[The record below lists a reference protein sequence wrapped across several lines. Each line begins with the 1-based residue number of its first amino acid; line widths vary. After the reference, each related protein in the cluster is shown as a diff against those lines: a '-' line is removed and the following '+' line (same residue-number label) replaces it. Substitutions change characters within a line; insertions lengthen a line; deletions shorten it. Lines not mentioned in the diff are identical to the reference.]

1 MDAKK
6 ALPELPEFG
15 SLTEIMERFKSVPY
29 DQFQHE
35 LNDWFTRNLATSQD
49 ANSLQI
55 LENSGLGNIPA
66 LVSEIYHRAELQH
79 ALSEAKIT
87 TGNEEK

>member
-6 ALPELPEFG
+6 ALPEMPEFS
-15 SLTEIMERFKSVPY
+15 SLTEIMERFNTVPY
-29 DQFQHE
+29 DQFQQE
-35 LNDWFTRNLATSQD
+35 LNDWFKRNLAKSQG
-49 ANSLQI
+49 AESLQN
-55 LENSGLGNIPA
+55 LETSGIGNLPA
-66 LVSEIYHRAELQH
+66 LVSEIYHRAELLT

>member
-1 MDAKK
+1 MDANN
-6 ALPELPEFG
+6 ALPEMPEFG
-15 SLTEIMERFKSVPY
+15 SLTEIMERFYTVPY
-29 DQFQHE
+29 DQFQRE
-35 LNDWFTRNLATSQD
+35 LDDWFKRNLAKTQGGD
-49 ANSLQI
+49 SLQN
-55 LENSGLGNIPA
+55 LENSGLGKLPA

>member
-1 MDAKK
+1 MDAKN
-6 ALPELPEFG
+6 ALPEMPEFS
-15 SLTEIMERFKSVPY
+15 SLTEIMERFYTVPY
-29 DQFQHE
+29 DQFQKE
-35 LNDWFTRNLATSQD
+35 LNEWFYRNLANFQNASEPQNPETSR
-49 ANSLQI
+49 I
-55 LENSGLGNIPA
+55 GNLPA

>member
-6 ALPELPEFG
+6 ALPEMPEFN
-15 SLTEIMERFKSVPY
+15 SLTEIMERFNTVPY
-29 DQFQHE
+29 DQFQQE
-35 LNDWFTRNLATSQD
+35 LNDWFKKGLAKSQG

-55 LENSGLGNIPA
+55 LENSGLGKLPA

>member
-1 MDAKK
+1 M
-6 ALPELPEFG
+6 PEFS

-29 DQFQHE
+29 DQFQQE
-35 LNDWFTRNLATSQD
+35 LNDWFKRSLAKTQGADTLQNLES
-49 ANSLQI
+49 
-55 LENSGLGNIPA
+55 SGLGKLPA

-87 TGNEEK
+87 TGDEEK